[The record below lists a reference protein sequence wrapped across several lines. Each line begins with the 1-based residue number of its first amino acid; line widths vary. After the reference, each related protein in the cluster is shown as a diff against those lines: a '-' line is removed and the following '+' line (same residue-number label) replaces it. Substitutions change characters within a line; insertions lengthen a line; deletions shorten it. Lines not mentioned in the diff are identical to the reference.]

1 MTRLA
6 ISNDPAAACGRA
18 ILDKLAPLAHPTL
31 AVSGGSSPR
40 KMFEW
45 MAVQDFDWSKLHFYW
60 VDERCVP
67 PDHADS
73 NYRMT
78 REALLDRVRMA
89 AVHRILGELD
99 PAEAAAR
106 YTMELPE
113 RFDMVHLGMGADA
126 HTASLFPG
134 LAEIADRE
142 GRAAAVWVPKLN
154 AHRITLLPRMILGAD
169 EIIVLAAGADKA
181 KTLLEV
187 FTEPQDPMSRPIQM
201 VLNRATWFLDP
212 PAASQLP
219 IAVTTTGSGTA

>member
-1 MTRLA
+1 MTRIA
-6 ISNDPAAACGRA
+6 ISNDPAAACGRW
-18 ILDKLAPLAHPTL
+18 ILDKLAPILHPTL

-45 MAVQDFDWSKLHFYW
+45 MAGQDFDWSKLHFYW

-78 REALLDRVRMA
+78 REALLDSIRPA
-89 AVHRILGELD
+89 SVHRILGELD
-99 PAEAAAR
+99 PVEAAKR
-106 YTMELPE
+106 YEMELPE
-113 RFDMVHLGMGADA
+113 RLDVVHLGMGADA

-134 LAEIADRE
+134 LAEIADGE
-142 GRAAAVWVPKLN
+142 GRAAALWVPKLN
-154 AHRITLLPRMILGAD
+154 AHRVTLLPRMILGAD
-169 EIIVLAAGADKA
+169 EIVVLAAGADKA

-187 FTEPQDPMSRPIQM
+187 FTESHDPMSRPIQM
-201 VLNRATWFLDP
+201 VHDRATWFLDP

>member
-1 MTRLA
+1 MSRVA
-6 ISNDPAAACGRA
+6 AAPDPAAACGRF
-18 ILDKLAPLAHPTL
+18 ILDTLAPLPHPTL

-45 MAVQDFDWSKLHFYW
+45 MAAQDFDWSKLHLYW
-60 VDERCVP
+60 VDERAVP

-78 REALLDRVRMA
+78 REALLDTVRPGS
-89 AVHRILGELD
+89 VHRILGELP
-99 PAEAAAR
+99 PAEAATR
-106 YTMELPE
+106 YTMELPA
-113 RFDMVHLGMGADA
+113 RFDVVHLGMGADA

-134 LAEIADRE
+134 LAEIEDRE

-154 AHRITLLPRMILGAD
+154 AHRVTLLPRMILDAG
-169 EIIVLAAGADKA
+169 EIAVLAAGADKA

-187 FTEPQDPMSRPIQM
+187 FTEPRDPIVRPIQM
-201 VLNRATWFLDP
+201 ALDRANWFLDP
-212 PAASQLP
+212 AAAALLP